1 MPVSIATFFSL
12 SPLVIGAKKNIREFF
27 QPNVIDQVLSEKNQK
42 EKKMAAAFV
51 EAVVSG
57 YFAQGQD
64 EIDRQAIQDFLS
76 SKEAFQVLVQFF
88 RLPGKNISLRNI
100 NFYTVLAPNNEA
112 LYFWAEKGYFWRLL
126 LS

>member
-1 MPVSIATFFSL
+1 MLLTSFWL
-12 SPLVIGAKKNIREFF
+12 KKT
-27 QPNVIDQVLSEKNQK
+27 QK

-76 SKEAFQVLVQFF
+76 SKEAFQVLVQ
-88 RLPGKNISLRNI
+88 
-100 NFYTVLAPNNEA
+100 NF
-112 LYFWAEKGYFWRLL
+112 
-126 LS
+126 